1 MRKERRCS
9 LGTIRRSR
17 HAGRRYG
24 NVSPLLSPCTEDDEE
39 SPGVDNLEDVW
50 LGVGVGLVTLPLLR
64 VRWGHGVEWK
74 ELRMGGAR
82 CEVGDAG
89 TAGRREVK
97 SPPTRGT
104 AGWRYRRWR
113 MVDARVS
120 RLTELCKFI
129 GTERIDWRRV
139 LFTASPITAAPL

>member
-1 MRKERRCS
+1 
-9 LGTIRRSR
+9 
-17 HAGRRYG
+17 
-24 NVSPLLSPCTEDDEE
+24 VSPLLSPCTEDDEE

-97 SPPTRGT
+97 SPPTRGRGEVESYGQQGGDT
-104 AGWRYRRWR
+104 GDGGWWMR
-113 MVDARVS
+113 
-120 RLTELCKFI
+120 ECH
-129 GTERIDWRRV
+129 G
-139 LFTASPITAAPL
+139 